1 MQAFLRPDGSSAGA
15 IKFQGI
21 QITDNNRHQAN
32 FVRSNS
38 PSPFEQQT
46 LLVIGERSTKRKWK
60 LQINGFHWKLSSWQW
75 HWSCLKAK
83 SFIALKISIILC
95 DCICHVG
102 TEHKLSDDTC
112 LLPLKCGS
120 SFKIHEQN
128 SVTANLS
135 SVSFNWNGNECNWLF
150 VQRKS
155 FPVLAQVERFLSD
168 ILRIYSAI
176 SRILLSSIVN
186 CLHRNREREHYLSGL
201 EQIWKSFEWIVN
213 K

>member
-95 DCICHVG
+95 DCICHIG

-135 SVSFNWNGNECNWLF
+135 SVSFNWNGNECLF
-150 VQRKS
+150 KGKVFQFWHKS
-155 FPVLAQVERFLSD
+155 NDFYQTFWEF
-168 ILRIYSAI
+168 I
-176 SRILLSSIVN
+176 SRILLSSIVD
-186 CLHRNREREHYLSGL
+186 CLHRNREKEHYLSGL